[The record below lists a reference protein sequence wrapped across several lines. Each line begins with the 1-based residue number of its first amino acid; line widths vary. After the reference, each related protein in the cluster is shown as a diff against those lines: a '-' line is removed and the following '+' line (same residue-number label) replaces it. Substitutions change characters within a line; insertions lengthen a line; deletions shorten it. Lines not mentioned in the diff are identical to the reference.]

1 MIEELL
7 TVVSVDVLALTY
19 DHTSRQVLLGVDH
32 RATEPFRGQAALP
45 GVVVRSG
52 ERLAAAAHR
61 ALAKLELD
69 TAPSTLGQIRTF
81 DEPSRDPRGPSLS
94 IAMYAT
100 FPDIAARGGSWVP
113 LRDAGPLAF
122 DHTDI
127 VRESWGVLAALL
139 WHDIAFTRGLTGTA
153 FSSTDAVVI
162 TEALRGVSP
171 HRSNLLREIGKMPG
185 VLDVGVAHAAS
196 TGRPPRQ
203 WVWQ

>member
-1 MIEELL
+1 MNTELL
-7 TVVSVDVLALTY
+7 SVVSVDVLALTY

-32 RATEPFRGQAALP
+32 RASEPFLGQTALP

-61 ALAKLELD
+61 ALAKLGLD
-69 TAPSTLGQIRTF
+69 DAPSTLGQIRTF

-100 FPDIAARGGSWVP
+100 FPDIATTEGWVA
-113 LRDAGPLAF
+113 LRTAEPLAF
-122 DHTDI
+122 DHAHI
-127 VRESWGVLAALL
+127 VRASWDVLAALL
-139 WHDIAFTRGLTGTA
+139 WQDAAFTRGLTGAT
-153 FSSTDAVVI
+153 FSSTDATVI
-162 TEALRGVSP
+162 TGALRGAPV

-185 VLDVGVAHAAS
+185 LRDAGVTKAP

>member
-1 MIEELL
+1 MNEDLL

-32 RATEPFRGQAALP
+32 RATEPFLGEAALP

-61 ALAKLELD
+61 ALAKLELN

-100 FPDIAARGGSWVP
+100 FPDIATTDGWVP

-122 DHTDI
+122 DHEDI
-127 VRESWGVLAALL
+127 VRQSWSVLSELL
-139 WHDIAFTRGLTGTA
+139 WRDAAFTRGLTGAA
-153 FSSTDAVVI
+153 FSSTDAAVI
-162 TEALRGVSP
+162 TESLRGAP
-171 HRSNLLREIGKMPG
+171 AHRSNLLREIGKMPG
-185 VLDVGVAHAAS
+185 LEDVGVAHAS